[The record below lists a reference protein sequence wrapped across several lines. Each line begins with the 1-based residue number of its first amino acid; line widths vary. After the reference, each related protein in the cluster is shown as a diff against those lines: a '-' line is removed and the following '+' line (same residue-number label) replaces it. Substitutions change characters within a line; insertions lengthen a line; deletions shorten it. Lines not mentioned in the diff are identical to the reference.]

1 MEEKDKI
8 VFIKV
13 RASTREEL
21 KRHGIKG
28 DTYDTIINQLIEVS
42 ERGIFRVEKKNGRPT
57 D

>member
-42 ERGIFRVEKKNGRPT
+42 DNFRETYKEDGEWVDK
-57 D
+57 